1 MITRAS
7 TTGFREGRS
16 ENAKKRILIVD
27 DSKMAQLTSQMIL
40 RGRSYEVFFA
50 SDGREAVE
58 KALATG
64 PDLIL
69 MDLVMPKMDGLAAL
83 RAIRSID
90 SIRDVPIIVVSTRSE
105 AEHLEKSYEL
115 GCNDYI
121 VKPVDGVELL
131 AKVGSLIGE

>member
-7 TTGFREGRS
+7 ANSFREGRL
-16 ENAKKRILIVD
+16 ENAMKRILVVD
-27 DSKMAQLTSQMIL
+27 DSKTAQLMSQMIL
-40 RGRSYEVFFA
+40 KGHSYEVLFA
-50 SDGREAVE
+50 SDGQEAVE

-90 SIRDVPIIVVSTRSE
+90 SIRDVPVIVVSTRSE
-105 AEHLEKSYEL
+105 AEPLEKSYEL

-131 AKVGSLIGE
+131 AKIRSLIGE